1 MMYKNYPYEKAAILE
16 ADLNIARGLHPLTH
30 LAKSLLF
37 PLINYQT
44 QVGSCKSRFTG
55 HKILYHHALENSI
68 SSDICKIHPVVEE
81 KISCKYVNLV
91 LGYLNT
97 YLLLQWLPQYLVFL
111 APNLL
116 DKLGI

>member
-1 MMYKNYPYEKAAILE
+1 MTYKNYPYEEAAVLE

-68 SSDICKIHPVVEE
+68 SSDICKIHPVVLKR
-81 KISCKYVNLV
+81 KITCKYGNMV
-91 LGYLNT
+91 
-97 YLLLQWLPQYLVFL
+97 P
-111 APNLL
+111 
-116 DKLGI
+116 

>member
-1 MMYKNYPYEKAAILE
+1 MTYKNYPYEEAAVLE
-16 ADLNIARGLHPLTH
+16 ADLNISRGLHPLTH

-68 SSDICKIHPVVEE
+68 SSDICKIHPVVL
-81 KISCKYVNLV
+81 KRKN
-91 LGYLNT
+91 NM
-97 YLLLQWLPQYLVFL
+97 
-111 APNLL
+111 
-116 DKLGI
+116 